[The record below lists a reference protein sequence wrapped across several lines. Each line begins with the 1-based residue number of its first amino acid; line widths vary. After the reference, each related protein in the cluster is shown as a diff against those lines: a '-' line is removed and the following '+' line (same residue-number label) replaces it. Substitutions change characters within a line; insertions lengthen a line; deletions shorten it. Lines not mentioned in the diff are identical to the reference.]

1 MYKRQEL
8 TPNRPDCL
16 GIYGIAREVAAITG
30 NNLKNIE
37 VFNKQSAE
45 SSDNL
50 EIDIEAKN
58 LCKRY
63 IGAVIDGVK
72 IQESPEWLK
81 SALISIGEN
90 PINNIVDITN
100 YVMFELGQPLH
111 AFDYEKINNSKII
124 IRNAKKDEKLVT
136 LDEETRELTEEMLVI
151 ADSDIPIALAG
162 IKGGKESGI
171 QNDTSKIV
179 LLSLIHI

>member
-1 MYKRQEL
+1 M
-8 TPNRPDCL
+8 
-16 GIYGIAREVAAITG
+16 
-30 NNLKNIE
+30 
-37 VFNKQSAE
+37 FNKQSTE

-111 AFDYEKINNSKII
+111 AFDYEKINNRHLK
-124 IRNAKKDEKLVT
+124 R
-136 LDEETRELTEEMLVI
+136 RFY
-151 ADSDIPIALAG
+151 
-162 IKGGKESGI
+162 
-171 QNDTSKIV
+171 
-179 LLSLIHI
+179 